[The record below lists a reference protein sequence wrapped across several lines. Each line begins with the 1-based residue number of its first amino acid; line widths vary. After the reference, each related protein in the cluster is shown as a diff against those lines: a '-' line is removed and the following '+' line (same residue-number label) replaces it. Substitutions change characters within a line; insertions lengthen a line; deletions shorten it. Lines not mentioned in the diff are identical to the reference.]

1 MHDAVVLLSGGLDSL
16 VVLAVAAREHDV
28 LALTFDYGQ
37 MAGESEIR
45 AATSIARHY
54 HASHTTIELNFLRG
68 GALTGAGK
76 LPEPTAEQLSTLAAH
91 ESARAV
97 WVPARNLVFCS
108 IAASI
113 AERIG
118 AHTVFIGANAEEG
131 ETFPDNTSTF
141 VERFN
146 DVLGSATLHPVELK
160 APLTSLTKPEIVR
173 LGDELDVPF
182 ELSWSCYRSLD
193 VPCGVCESCM
203 RRRRAF
209 ETAGIPDPLE
219 RKV

>member
-45 AATSIARHY
+45 AAASIARHY
-54 HASHTTIELNFLRG
+54 HATHTTIELNFLRG

-76 LPEPTAEQLSTLAAH
+76 LPEPTAEQLSTLAAR

-131 ETFPDNTSTF
+131 ETFPDNTERF
-141 VERFN
+141 VESLNHTLRH
-146 DVLGSATLHPVELK
+146 ATLHRVDVK
-160 APLTSLTKPEIVR
+160 APVMGRTKSEIVK
-173 LGDELDVPF
+173 LGCELGVPF
-182 ELSWSCYRSLD
+182 EFSWSCYRSLD
-193 VPCGVCESCM
+193 VPCGRCESCM
-203 RRRRAF
+203 RRKRAF
-209 ETAGIPDPLE
+209 EKAGIHDPLE
-219 RKV
+219 MRV